1 MGKLIQNERT
11 KLYRKISTWVLMGV
25 IILLMAAIL
34 ILSKIAGGSSA
45 WYDSWESDYEETLGR
60 LQMWV

>member
-45 WYDSWESDYEETLGR
+45 WYDSWESD
-60 LQMWV
+60 